1 MYLNGTTLLMQL
13 FLTGFILQRFGILGG
28 LIIMPLG
35 LIIGSVSF
43 LTLANLSGIFIARL
57 FDQSFKF
64 SIQSASN
71 EMLWTTVPKEKAR
84 KAKPIIDSS
93 IKSIAEG
100 IVGLTIYFIIAQD
113 LAKG

>member
-1 MYLNGTTLLMQL
+1 MSKRILLN
-13 FLTGFILQRFGILGG
+13 
-28 LIIMPLG
+28 MP
-35 LIIGSVSF
+35 

-100 IVGLTIYFIIAQD
+100 IVGITIYFIMNFSFFLVI
-113 LAKG
+113 LICEFFCKPK